1 MKTTGL
7 LLVALTFCV
16 FGPATANKKA
26 EKAENKVS
34 TAAGANKKPANEGE
48 GEETDD
54 KNEEDANVEEDEAEA
69 ENPPTRN
76 LWGQVHDMIEVEAKE
91 LEAAKKK
98 ELVELVKE
106 FLKGVEGLGITAMAD
121 LIEEADG
128 LEPDEMFTH
137 EKEKLRR
144 LRRMRR
150 KRRMMRGRM
159 RRMRRRM

>member
-1 MKTTGL
+1 MGVNRAAAMKTTGL
-7 LLVALTFCV
+7 LLVLALTF
-16 FGPATANKKA
+16 
-26 EKAENKVS
+26 S
-34 TAAGANKKPANEGE
+34 GANKKPANEGE
-48 GEETDD
+48 GEETD

-150 KRRMMRGRM
+150 KRRMMRRRM